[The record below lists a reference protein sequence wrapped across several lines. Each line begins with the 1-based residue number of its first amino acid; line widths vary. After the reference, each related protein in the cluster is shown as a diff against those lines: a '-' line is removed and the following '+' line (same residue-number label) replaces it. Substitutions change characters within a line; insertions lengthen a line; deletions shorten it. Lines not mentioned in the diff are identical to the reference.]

1 MRAGCRSGE
10 TPVSSVF
17 VETSIVSF
25 LRSRQSPHIVTA
37 AKQIQTRRW
46 WDERRSEHELF
57 TSVLVIEEASRGDA
71 SLAGERLSHLQD
83 MPLLAINAEVEAIAE
98 ALVGRSA
105 LPQKALVDALHIS
118 TAAYHG
124 ADFLLTW
131 NCTHIANARMRP
143 RITRVLTELG
153 CLVPVICTPEELL

>member
-1 MRAGCRSGE
+1 
-10 TPVSSVF
+10 
-17 VETSIVSF
+17 
-25 LRSRQSPHIVTA
+25 
-37 AKQIQTRRW
+37 
-46 WDERRSEHELF
+46 
-57 TSVLVIEEASRGDA
+57 
-71 SLAGERLSHLQD
+71 

-143 RITRVLTELG
+143 RIARVLAELD